1 MWSGTVAQCKGEKK
15 KKSCLTEIKGPRLK
29 DHTHTNNSTIVQSTI
44 RFTKD

>member
-15 KKSCLTEIKGPRLK
+15 KKSCLTEIKGPTK
-29 DHTHTNNSTIVQSTI
+29 HEQQQTIVQSTI